1 VNIKGCG
8 KRQTL
13 EIEIYAPYINYYH
26 HMRMMNKTI
35 SIIASIA
42 LSFAL
47 FFAYTGS
54 AAVFAQNQST
64 STSSSGAGNDTAS
77 QNQSGQGG
85 QQSNQTGGG
94 PLGSIGQMLGKLV
107 GGK

>member
-1 VNIKGCG
+1 
-8 KRQTL
+8 
-13 EIEIYAPYINYYH
+13 
-26 HMRMMNKTI
+26 MNKTI

-54 AAVFAQNQST
+54 ATVYAQNQST
-64 STSSSGAGNDTAS
+64 STSSVAGNDTAL
-77 QNQSGQGG
+77 QNQTGQSG

-94 PLGSIGQMLGKLV
+94 PLGSIGETVGKLF

>member
-1 VNIKGCG
+1 MCS
-8 KRQTL
+8 
-13 EIEIYAPYINYYH
+13 YIIYYH
-26 HMRMMNKTI
+26 HIKVMNKTI

-54 AAVFAQNQST
+54 ATVFAQNQST
-64 STSSSGAGNDTAS
+64 STSSAAAGGDAAS
-77 QNQSGQGG
+77 QNQTGQTGQ

-94 PLGSIGQMLGKLV
+94 PLDSIGETVGKLF

>member
-1 VNIKGCG
+1 
-8 KRQTL
+8 
-13 EIEIYAPYINYYH
+13 
-26 HMRMMNKTI
+26 MNKTI

-54 AAVFAQNQST
+54 ATVFAQNQST
-64 STSSSGAGNDTAS
+64 STSSAAAGNDTSS
-77 QNQSGQGG
+77 QNQTGQGG
-85 QQSNQTGGG
+85 QQQSNQTGGG
-94 PLGSIGQMLGKLV
+94 PLGSIGETVGKLF

>member
-1 VNIKGCG
+1 
-8 KRQTL
+8 
-13 EIEIYAPYINYYH
+13 
-26 HMRMMNKTI
+26 MNKTI

-54 AAVFAQNQST
+54 ATVFAQNQST
-64 STSSSGAGNDTAS
+64 STSSAAAGNDTAS
-77 QNQSGQGG
+77 QNQTGQGG
-85 QQSNQTGGG
+85 QQQSNQTGGG
-94 PLGSIGQMLGKLV
+94 PLGSIGETVGKLF

>member
-1 VNIKGCG
+1 
-8 KRQTL
+8 
-13 EIEIYAPYINYYH
+13 
-26 HMRMMNKTI
+26 MNKTI

-54 AAVFAQNQST
+54 ATVFAQNQST
-64 STSSSGAGNDTAS
+64 STSSAAGNDTS
-77 QNQSGQGG
+77 LQNQTGEGGQ
-85 QQSNQTGGG
+85 QQSNQTAGG
-94 PLGSIGQMLGKLV
+94 PLGSIGETVGKLF